1 MAKIKTYTLGC
12 KVNQYETQ
20 FVREGLL
27 GVGYTDAE
35 DSQTADLCVINTC
48 TITNEGDSKSRQ
60 IIRRMNRENPDA
72 RIVVMGCY
80 ATREPEAV
88 AALPGVSEVITDK
101 RELPDLLGRF
111 GVVDIPNG
119 ISGLDGR
126 HRAYV
131 KVQDGCLLKCSYCII
146 PTVRPKMESRSFV
159 EILDEVRRLVD
170 NGFREVILTGIHL
183 GHYGVDF
190 NKGKPKSEWTR
201 LSHLVRQIC
210 EIPGAFRVRLSS
222 IEATEV
228 TRELIEVMQQYP
240 EKVCPHLHVCVQSG
254 SDRIL
259 RSMKRRW
266 TRKHIIDRCNVVK
279 EALHL
284 PAFSTDLIVGFPGET
299 EADFE
304 DSLDICRQIGF
315 SKIHMFPFSPRRT
328 TPAAEMEN
336 QIPGNIKSERGAAVK
351 ELETTLRRDYYNE
364 LVGERL
370 QLLVE
375 KTTAGDRPTAMGTTC
390 RYGQVEIPAEGVADN
405 ELVDVIV
412 GSVDS
417 SGKQDRML
425 GARVPNTI
433 RS

>member
-1 MAKIKTYTLGC
+1 MAKIKTVTLGC

-20 FVREGLL
+20 FLREGLL
-27 GVGYTDAE
+27 GAGFTDAAKDE
-35 DSQTADLCVINTC
+35 KADLCVINTC

-72 RIVVMGCY
+72 RLIVMGCY

-101 RELPDLLGRF
+101 REMPDLLGRF
-111 GVVDIPNG
+111 GVVDIPDG

-146 PTVRPKMESRSFV
+146 PTVRPKMESRPLDS
-159 EILDEVRRLVD
+159 ILDEVKRLVD

-190 NKGKPKSEWTR
+190 NKGKPKDQWTR
-201 LSHLVRQIC
+201 LSHLVHQIC
-210 EIPGAFRVRLSS
+210 ELPGDFRVRMSS

-228 TRELIEVMQQYP
+228 TRELIQVMQQYP

-259 RSMKRRW
+259 RAMKRRW
-266 TRKHIIDRCNVVK
+266 TRKHIIDRCEVVK
-279 EALHL
+279 EALHM

-299 EADFE
+299 EADFQ

-328 TPAAEMEN
+328 TPAAEMDN
-336 QIPGNIKSERGAAVK
+336 QIPGNIKSERGAIVK
-351 ELETTLRRDYYNE
+351 QLETELRADYYQK
-364 LVGERL
+364 LVGEPL

-375 KTTAGDRPTAMGTTC
+375 KVSEGFDRNAAVGTSC
-390 RYGQVEIPAEGVADN
+390 RYGQVEIDADGVNDN
-405 ELVDVIV
+405 DLVDVVVTEARADRMI
-412 GSVDS
+412 
-417 SGKQDRML
+417 GKQ
-425 GARVPNTI
+425 V
-433 RS
+433 SS